1 MNSKLTP
8 EDSRIKDIIDEELA
22 AALYKVM
29 EVKALNRAIYSAAE
43 EELGEFEQLENLYLL
58 LKAQEQILD
67 NAIDEITLVDDHISC
82 IIYHRE

>member
-8 EDSRIKDIIDEELA
+8 EDSRIKDIIDGELA

-29 EVKALNRAIYSAAE
+29 EVKALSRAIYSAAE
-43 EELGEFEQLENLYLL
+43 GDLGEIEQLENLHLL